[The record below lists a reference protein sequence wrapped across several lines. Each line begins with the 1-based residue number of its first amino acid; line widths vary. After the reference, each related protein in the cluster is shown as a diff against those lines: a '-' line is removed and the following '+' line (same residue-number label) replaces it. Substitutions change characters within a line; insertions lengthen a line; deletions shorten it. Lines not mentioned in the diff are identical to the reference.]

1 MVNSG
6 YGPNRWDDVP
16 FRPVSTLICDDDPR
30 LRLLYRQEFEWAGV
44 EVVEAADGDQ
54 CIEVAWRE
62 RPDLIVLDLA
72 MPKRSGLSALPEL
85 RRCFPDTPVLVVT
98 AHAAVEVLA
107 RSRELGATACYSKP
121 GFLARIPEVVE
132 RYSLQVAA
140 DTVVVVD
147 DPGVSSAVLDDAAAS

>member
-1 MVNSG
+1 MSYRRG
-6 YGPNRWDDVP
+6 
-16 FRPVSTLICDDDPR
+16 PVSTLICDDDPR

-54 CIEVAWRE
+54 CIELAHQV
-62 RPDLIVLDLA
+62 RPELIVLDLA

-98 AHAAVEVLA
+98 QHAAVEVLS
-107 RSRELGATACYSKP
+107 RSRELGATACFSKP

-132 RYSLQVAA
+132 RYGLAGPGGR
-140 DTVVVVD
+140 
-147 DPGVSSAVLDDAAAS
+147 DPGEGAVSSTLLDDAAAN